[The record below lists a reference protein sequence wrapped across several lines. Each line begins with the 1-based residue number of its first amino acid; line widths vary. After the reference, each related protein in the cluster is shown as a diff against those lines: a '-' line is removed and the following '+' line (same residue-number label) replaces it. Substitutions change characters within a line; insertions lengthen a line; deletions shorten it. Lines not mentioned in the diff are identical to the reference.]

1 MERRFGNTSS
11 AGGFGLLILL
21 GAGLLIAVVVAAPV
35 YLYVGY
41 IDISSGRMAV
51 LTRKT
56 GQDLKNG
63 EEIAPDA
70 TYKGVQKDVL
80 LDGQGRPWRDPYHW
94 DWEVVERIDIPRDK
108 IGVAIRLFGDDL
120 PYGEIIA
127 RDEDHKGIVEEVLQ
141 PGLQTINAW
150 VIGKPKRVRDN
161 YAYHIELHNPIV
173 IPAGFKGVVTKLTG
187 PLPKDPNVLLVK
199 SGERGVQATPKEP
212 GTYPVN
218 PYLERIELVDC
229 RSQRFDLT
237 TDGEMGFP
245 SKDGFWVT
253 LEGIIEFRVKPEEA
267 SHVFVVYNEI
277 KNDTQAGAKLDAE
290 IINKVILP
298 NARSFCRL
306 RGSDHSGKE
315 FIGETRAQFQEDF
328 QKEMRQACDSQGVE
342 VIQALITRISPP
354 QKIAQPVRDR
364 QIAVQKEKQF
374 GRQILQQE
382 SEKNLII
389 EKQMV
394 ERKKK
399 LIEAEQEVV
408 KLTTDAERLQEVSL
422 IEAEQRFKV
431 AEFDLKAAEDLAA
444 AVTARG
450 AAEAKVIEFENASEA
465 AGWKKAVKA
474 FGGSGDEYA
483 RWVMLKKLAPSFRQM
498 MVNTADSPLM
508 DIFKQY
514 SEGIRAMP
522 GSKPV
527 SADSVNK

>member
-1 MERRFGNTSS
+1 MERRFPNPITGAAGNLLWLV
-11 AGGFGLLILL
+11 AGGLI
-21 GAGLLIAVVVAAPV
+21 VATTVGAPV
-35 YLYVGY
+35 YLYMGY
-41 IDISSGRMAV
+41 IGIDSGKMAI
-51 LTRKT
+51 LTKKT
-56 GQDLKNG
+56 GLDLING
-63 EEIAPDA
+63 EEIAPDG

-80 LDGQGRPWRDPYHW
+80 LDGQGRPWRNPYTW
-94 DWEVVERIDIPRDK
+94 DWEVVERVNIPRDK
-108 IGVAIRLFGDDL
+108 VGVAIRLYGEDL

-127 RDEDHKGIVEEVLQ
+127 RDENHKGIVEGVLQ

-150 VIGKPKRVRDN
+150 VIGTPKRVRDN
-161 YAYHIELHNPIV
+161 YAYHIELHNTVI
-173 IPAGFKGVVTKLTG
+173 IPAGFKGVVTNLTG
-187 PLPKDPNVLLVK
+187 PLPKDPNVILVK
-199 SGERGVQATPKEP
+199 NGERGVQQTAKEP

-218 PYLERIELVDC
+218 PYLERLDLVDC

-267 SHVFVVYNEI
+267 PRVFVVYNEV
-277 KNDTQAGAKLDAE
+277 KNDTKDGAKVDAE
-290 IINKVILP
+290 IISKVVLP

-315 FIGETRAQFQEDF
+315 FIGETRAKFQEDF
-328 QKEMRQACDSQGVE
+328 QKGMRQACDSQGIE

-354 QKIAQPVRDR
+354 QKIALPVRER
-364 QIAVQKEKQF
+364 QIALQKEKQF
-374 GRQILQQE
+374 GRQILQQD

-408 KLTTDAERLQEVSL
+408 KLTTEAERSQEVNL
-422 IEAEQRFKV
+422 IEANQRLKV
-431 AEFDLKAAEDLAA
+431 AEFELKAAEDLAA
-444 AVTARG
+444 AVTANG
-450 AAEAKVIEFENASEA
+450 EALAKVIEFENQAEA

-474 FGGSGDEYA
+474 FGGDGNEYA

-498 MVNTADSPLM
+498 MLNTADSPLM

-514 SEGIRAMP
+514 DPSEKPATAGKSIAVD
-522 GSKPV
+522 GASK
-527 SADSVNK
+527 